1 MKLISSVLSLL
12 LLLQTSV
19 LAVEVTEGRMTVAV
33 TDLQAQGV
41 TQSDAAVISEQ
52 LRYQLYHLGS
62 FTVLERNQMEN
73 ILKEQGFQQTGCT
86 SEQCAVEMGQ
96 LLGVKQIITGS
107 IGKVGSYSILNV
119 RFIDVATGKIV
130 FNESEQIKGSIE
142 EVLDKSLKNIVDKIR
157 VAYNV
162 TPEPKQAAPAA
173 QGGAQTQSKPKSK
186 TGTIVLI
193 ASLSAVVVGGVV
205 VAAVLFGKKKEP
217 GGEPAPNVDVVIPPA
232 Q

>member
-1 MKLISSVLSLL
+1 MKLISAALSLL
-12 LLLQTSV
+12 LMLQTSV
-19 LAVEVTEGRMTVAV
+19 PAIEATESKVTVAV

-62 FTVLERNQMEN
+62 FTVLERNQMES
-73 ILKEQGFQQTGCT
+73 ILKEQGFQQTGCS

-130 FNESEQIKGSIE
+130 FNESEQIKGNIE

-162 TPEPKQAAPAA
+162 TPEPQQKAPVA
-173 QGGAQTQSKPKSK
+173 QGAAQTQSKSKSK
-186 TGTIVLI
+186 ARTIVLI

>member
-1 MKLISSVLSLL
+1 
-12 LLLQTSV
+12 
-19 LAVEVTEGRMTVAV
+19 MTVAV

-86 SEQCAVEMGQ
+86 SEQCAIEMGQ

-162 TPEPKQAAPAA
+162 TPEPKATAPAA
-173 QGGAQTQSKPKSK
+173 QGAAQTQSKPKSK

>member
-1 MKLISSVLSLL
+1 
-12 LLLQTSV
+12 
-19 LAVEVTEGRMTVAV
+19 
-33 TDLQAQGV
+33 
-41 TQSDAAVISEQ
+41 
-52 LRYQLYHLGS
+52 
-62 FTVLERNQMEN
+62 MEN

-86 SEQCAVEMGQ
+86 SEQCAIEMGQ

-142 EVLDKSLKNIVDKIR
+142 EVLDKSLKNIVEKIR

-162 TPEPKQAAPAA
+162 APEPQQTAQVA
-173 QGGAQTQSKPKSK
+173 QGATQPQGKKKSK
-186 TGTIVLI
+186 IGTIILI
-193 ASLSAVVVGGVV
+193 SSLSVVVVGGVV

>member
-1 MKLISSVLSLL
+1 
-12 LLLQTSV
+12 
-19 LAVEVTEGRMTVAV
+19 MTVAV

-86 SEQCAVEMGQ
+86 SEQCAIEMGQ

-130 FNESEQIKGSIE
+130 FNESEQIKGNIE
-142 EVLDKSLKNIVDKIR
+142 EVLDKSLKNIVEKIR
-157 VAYNV
+157 GAYNV
-162 TPEPKQAAPAA
+162 TPEPQQMAPAA
-173 QGGAQTQSKPKSK
+173 QGAAQPQSKPKSK
-186 TGTIVLI
+186 TGTIVLV

-217 GGEPAPNVDVVIPPA
+217 GGESAPNVDVVIPPA